1 MRYGRSSI
9 DDEKNSV
16 SSIEHDRLTSAAPRE
31 EEQAF
36 DRAIRPKT
44 LEDYVGQP
52 SVKQQM
58 NIFITA
64 ATRRGE
70 ALDHVLIF
78 GPPGL
83 GKPRL
88 HTSSPTR

>member
-1 MRYGRSSI
+1 M
-9 DDEKNSV
+9 
-16 SSIEHDRLTSAAPRE
+16 SSIEHDRLTSAATKDE
-31 EEQAF
+31 DKAF
-36 DRAIRPKT
+36 DRAIRPRQ
-44 LEDYVGQP
+44 LDEYVGQS

-64 ATRRGE
+64 ARNREE

-83 GKPRL
+83 GKTTL
-88 HTSSPTR
+88 AHI